1 MVSNNQQKEKRLA
14 KNTVLLY
21 IRTFLVMA
29 ISLYTRRVILRI
41 LGVENFGI
49 YNVVGG
55 IVAMLSAFS
64 GTLSSAISRYLT
76 FELGRGNKERLNLV
90 FSTSI
95 TIQSFLAIL
104 ILLIAEILGYWLLN
118 YEMNIP
124 SERLYAANWVLH
136 CSILAFIINLISIP
150 YNAAII
156 AHERMSAFAYISIIE
171 VVLKLVI
178 VYSLS
183 ISPFDKLIVY
193 AILNLFV
200 AVIIRGIYGIY
211 CKRHFSECTWKFVY
225 DKGLT
230 KDMFSFAGWNLLGTG
245 AYMLNTQGVN
255 LLINLFFGVTLNAAR
270 GIAVQVDH
278 AIMQFVNNFTTA
290 IAPQITKSV
299 AADNNTY
306 LYTLLGE
313 GTKYS
318 YVLMLFFAVPLVVET
333 PYVLSAWLGTVP
345 EFTVIFTRLTIIAS
359 MINLLGTNLSTAAIA
374 TGRVKEYYI
383 IIGGVGVLVFPF
395 TYIAYKLGF
404 PPESTYLIFIAIY
417 VLLLYLKLLL
427 ARKFLGFPVKT
438 FVKEALVK
446 ILPCTI
452 IAFAI
457 AKMLHSIFEPSLI
470 RFISIVAMSI
480 ASIAIIAYFTCL
492 GQTEKFYIKERISRI
507 LKSNKI

>member
-1 MVSNNQQKEKRLA
+1 MSNNQQKEKRLA
-14 KNTVLLY
+14 KNTLLLY

-29 ISLYTRRVILRI
+29 ISLYTSRVILRI
-41 LGVENFGI
+41 LGVEDFGV

-76 FELGRGNKERLNLV
+76 FELGREDNEKLNLV

-95 TIQSFLAIL
+95 TILLFLAIL
-104 ILLIAEILGYWLLN
+104 ILLIAEIFGYWFLN

-124 SERLYAANWVLH
+124 PGRLNAANWVLH
-136 CSILAFIINLISIP
+136 CSIFAFIINLISIP

-156 AHERMSAFAYISIIE
+156 AHERMSAFAYISIVE

-193 AILNLFV
+193 AILSLFV
-200 AVIIRGIYGIY
+200 AVSIRGIYGVY
-211 CKRHFSECTWKFVY
+211 CKKHFSECSWKFVY

-230 KDMFSFAGWNLLGTG
+230 KEMFSFAGWNLLGTG

-290 IAPQITKSV
+290 IVPQITKSV
-299 AADNNTY
+299 AAENKTY
-306 LYTLLGE
+306 LYTLLGK

-333 PYVLSAWLGTVP
+333 SYVLSAWLGTVP

-383 IIGGVGVLVFPF
+383 IIGGIGVLVFPF
-395 TYIAYKLGF
+395 TYFAYKLGA
-404 PPESTYLIFIAIY
+404 PPESTYLIFIVIY
-417 VLLLYLKLLL
+417 VILLYLKLML
-427 ARKFLGFPVKT
+427 ARKFLDFPIMT
-438 FVKEALVK
+438 FVKEVLVK

-452 IAFAI
+452 VSFGITWGVTLIYAS
-457 AKMLHSIFEPSLI
+457 SIIRLI
-470 RFISIVAMSI
+470 SVIILSII
-480 ASIAIIAYFTCL
+480 IISIAIYFTCL
-492 GQTEKFYIKERISRI
+492 EKSEKLYLKRRVLKRIGLI
-507 LKSNKI
+507 Q

>member
-1 MVSNNQQKEKRLA
+1 MGSNNQQKEKRLA

-29 ISLYTRRVILRI
+29 ISLYTSRVILRI
-41 LGVENFGI
+41 LGVEDFGI

-76 FELGRGNKERLNLV
+76 FELGRGNKKKLDLV
-90 FSTSI
+90 FSTSV

-104 ILLIAEILGYWLLN
+104 ILMVAEIFGYWFLN

-124 SERLYAANWVLH
+124 PDRLYAANWVLH
-136 CSILAFIINLISIP
+136 CSIIAFIINLISIP

-156 AHERMSAFAYISIIE
+156 AHERMSAFAYISIVE

-193 AILNLFV
+193 SILSLFV
-200 AVIIRGIYGIY
+200 AVIIRGIYGVY
-211 CKRHFSECTWKFVY
+211 CKKHFSECTWKFVY

-230 KDMFSFAGWNLLGTG
+230 KEMFSFAGWNLLGTG

-299 AADNNTY
+299 AAENKTY
-306 LYTLLGE
+306 LYTLLGK

-333 PYVLSAWLGTVP
+333 PYVLSAWLGKVP
-345 EFTVIFTRLTIIAS
+345 EFTVIFNRLTIIAS

-404 PPESTYLIFIAIY
+404 PPESTYLIFIIIY
-417 VLLLYLKLLL
+417 ALLLYLKLLL
-427 ARKFLGFPVKT
+427 ARKFLGFPIRT
-438 FVKEALVK
+438 FAKEVFVK
-446 ILPCTI
+446 ILACTI
-452 IAFAI
+452 VPFSMTWGVTLVFVPSIIRLLSVVIVSTMTIAI
-457 AKMLHSIFEPSLI
+457 A
-470 RFISIVAMSI
+470 
-480 ASIAIIAYFTCL
+480 AYFTCL
-492 GQTEKFYIKERISRI
+492 GQAERFYAKERIFHI
-507 LKSNKI
+507 LKSKR

>member
-1 MVSNNQQKEKRLA
+1 MSNNQQKEKRLA

-29 ISLYTRRVILRI
+29 ISLYTSRVILRI
-41 LGVENFGI
+41 LGVEDFGI

-76 FELGRGNKERLNLV
+76 FELGSGNKDRLNLV

-95 TIQSFLAIL
+95 TIQLFLAIL
-104 ILLIAEILGYWLLN
+104 ILLIAEIFGYWFLN

-124 SERLYAANWVLH
+124 LDRLYAANWVLH

-156 AHERMSAFAYISIIE
+156 AHERMSAFAYISIVE

-193 AILNLFV
+193 AILSLFV
-200 AVIIRGIYGIY
+200 AVIIRGIYGVY
-211 CKRHFSECTWKFVY
+211 CKKHFSECTWNFVY

-230 KDMFSFAGWNLLGTG
+230 KEMFSFAGWNLLGTG

-299 AADNNTY
+299 AAGNKIY
-306 LYTLLGE
+306 LYTLLGK
-313 GTKYS
+313 GSKYS
-318 YVLMLFFAVPLVVET
+318 YLLMLFFAVPLVIET
-333 PYVLSAWLGTVP
+333 PYVLSIWLEAVP

-359 MINLLGTNLSTAAIA
+359 MIDLLGTNLSKAAIA
-374 TGRVKEYYI
+374 SGKVKEYYI
-383 IIGGVGVLVFPF
+383 IIGGVGILVFPF
-395 TYIAYKLGF
+395 TYIAYKMGF
-404 PPESTYLIFIAIY
+404 PPESTYLIFIIIY
-417 VLLLYLKLLL
+417 SILLYLRLLL
-427 ARKFLGFPVKT
+427 VKRILGFPIVI
-438 FVKEALVK
+438 FIKEVLVK

-452 IAFAI
+452 ISFTMAE
-457 AKMLHSIFEPSLI
+457 MLHSIFEPSLP
-470 RFISIVAMSI
+470 RFISTVIMSI
-480 ASIAIIAYFTCL
+480 TSIVVIAYFTCL

-507 LKSNKI
+507 LKSNKT